1 MSGIMPTS
9 KMGFGCMRLPL
20 LDPNDQTSID
30 LPQFKQMV
38 DVFMEAGNTYFDTA
52 FVYHEGASETALGE
66 ALMALIDEVVAETGA
81 TTKKDMGRVMGT
93 LTQRTGGNFD
103 KAAAAATL
111 NQRLS

>member
-1 MSGIMPTS
+1 MSGIMPAS

-66 ALMALIDEVVAETGA
+66 ALGRSLPTRFLHRCHEMPCLGA
-81 TTKKDMGRVMGT
+81 PQ
-93 LTQRTGGNFD
+93 QRSG
-103 KAAAAATL
+103 L
-111 NQRLS
+111 QLP